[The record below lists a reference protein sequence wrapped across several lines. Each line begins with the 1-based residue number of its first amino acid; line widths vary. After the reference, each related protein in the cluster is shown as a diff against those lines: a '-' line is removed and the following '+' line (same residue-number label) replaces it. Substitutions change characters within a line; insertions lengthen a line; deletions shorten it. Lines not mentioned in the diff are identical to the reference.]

1 MMTLRDVEQGA
12 GSSKRAVLKEKR
24 HDKVLV
30 SSI

>member
-24 HDKVLV
+24 HDEVLV